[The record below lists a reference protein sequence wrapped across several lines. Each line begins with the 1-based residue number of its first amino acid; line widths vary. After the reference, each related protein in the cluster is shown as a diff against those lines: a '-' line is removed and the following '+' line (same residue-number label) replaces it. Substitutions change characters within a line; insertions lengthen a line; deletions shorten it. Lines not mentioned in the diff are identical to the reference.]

1 MEPTSKERILK
12 KIRKALTNSTS
23 LPFPNVDNSSSV
35 YQPQRDDLEIIFA
48 EEFTKI
54 QGNFIYCENEFEFIA
69 LLKQLI
75 EDKKWSSVFCW
86 EYDLQQL
93 LTKHQFS
100 NIKVGKGIE
109 RAEAGLTL
117 VECLI
122 ARTGSFLLSSKMAA
136 GRSLSVFPPS
146 HIAVAYTS
154 QLVYDIKDALQLLA
168 QKYDND
174 IPSMIS
180 FATGPSRTADIE
192 KTLVLGAHGPKEVF
206 LFLIDDSTIA

>member
-12 KIRKALTNSTS
+12 KIRKALTNSTP
-23 LPFPNVDNSSSV
+23 LPFPNVENSSSV

-54 QGNFIYCENEFEFIA
+54 QGNFIYCENESEFIT
-69 LLKQLI
+69 LLKQLVN
-75 EDKKWSSVFCW
+75 EKKWTSAFCW

-100 NIKVGKGIE
+100 NIKIGKGIE
-109 RAEAGLTL
+109 RAEAGITL

-122 ARTGSFLLSSKMAA
+122 ARTGTFLLSSKMAA

-154 QLVYDIKDALQLLA
+154 QLVYDIKDALHFLG

-174 IPSMIS
+174 IPSMIT

-192 KTLVLGAHGPKEVF
+192 KTLVLGAHGPKEVYV
-206 LFLIDDSTIA
+206 FLIDNWPV